1 MKKLNYLLILIA
13 IASVI
18 YSIVVVDTD
27 TKLMLLSTAFVCV
40 GAVID
45 KIVYRVQFLIVA
57 SVLFVISVV

>member
-27 TKLMLLSTAFVCV
+27 TKLMLLSTAFVCI
-40 GAVID
+40 GAIID

>member
-13 IASVI
+13 IVSVI

-27 TKLMLLSTAFVCV
+27 TRLMLLSTAFVCV

>member
-27 TKLMLLSTAFVCV
+27 TRLMLLSTAFVCV